1 MSKLLN
7 EAEVRKLIPIGHSNV
22 LRTEAPVSCA
32 RWKSGGAVVSDQ
44 AVADYLTLGG
54 GTQGA

>member
-22 LRTEAPVSCA
+22 LRTV
-32 RWKSGGAVVSDQ
+32 RSGELRS
-44 AVADYLTLGG
+44 
-54 GTQGA
+54 